1 MYAMTPNRRQ
11 FLTALSGI
19 TSTSLLTNNTSLLA
33 NAVAAPL
40 HIACNS
46 YTWNTFYGREKKEW
60 MADPDASL
68 SDFVASGLTSYE
80 PSMTKVED
88 ATKLAPYLK
97 KYKLEMRSIYV
108 NSSLHDP
115 NDAQQSI
122 DTALAIAEAAKPLGT
137 RIVVTNPNPLKWG
150 SPDNKTDAQLIEQAK
165 NLDRLGA
172 ELHKR
177 GLTLAYHTHD
187 PEFRAGAREFYHMM
201 LNTDPKNVAFCL
213 DSHWVY
219 RGAGNSQA
227 ALFDVIKLFGKRI
240 VELHVRQSKDGIWQ
254 ETLSDGDIDYRRL
267 ARELKA
273 QNVRPHIVL
282 EQCIEAKSPNTMGGI
297 EAHKLDLVY
306 ARDVFAGL
314 A

>member
-1 MYAMTPNRRQ
+1 MTPNRRQ

-122 DTALAIAEAAKPLGT
+122 DTALAIASSRRRRRSTSSSDSGRFASSASCSATSVANFTSAKL
-137 RIVVTNPNPLKWG
+137 RMI
-150 SPDNKTDAQLIEQAK
+150 I
-165 NLDRLGA
+165 
-172 ELHKR
+172 
-177 GLTLAYHTHD
+177 
-187 PEFRAGAREFYHMM
+187 
-201 LNTDPKNVAFCL
+201 
-213 DSHWVY
+213 
-219 RGAGNSQA
+219 
-227 ALFDVIKLFGKRI
+227 DVL
-240 VELHVRQSKDGIWQ
+240 
-254 ETLSDGDIDYRRL
+254 
-267 ARELKA
+267 
-273 QNVRPHIVL
+273 
-282 EQCIEAKSPNTMGGI
+282 
-297 EAHKLDLVY
+297 
-306 ARDVFAGL
+306 
-314 A
+314 